1 MVSHAENAD
10 SLPPSPPK
18 PLAGVG
24 IVIVENG
31 TTLGVVFAP
40 NAMKLQALL
49 QAIHGQALTFNLSE
63 IRGGTLTLEHP
74 PK

>member
-1 MVSHAENAD
+1 MVSNAENIHTPA
-10 SLPPSPPK
+10 PK

-24 IVIVENG
+24 IVIASQG